1 MMEGSSDTGNSSL
14 KFVFIY
20 SSYAELNYSS

>member
-14 KFVFIY
+14 KFVFTY
-20 SSYAELNYSS
+20 SSYAESNNSS